1 MGETIELIVKT
12 KSVNNLEKILPT
24 LDRINQDSSLHVK
37 IRIETTVNDDYF
49 IPEDSSGTK
58 YSCLSNSTAP
68 HLASHSQPR

>member
-49 IPEDSSGTK
+49 IPE
-58 YSCLSNSTAP
+58 C
-68 HLASHSQPR
+68 